1 MSVLYITCLAGIR
14 RSQKTA
20 WTFWD
25 WSWAD
30 CWYYHRHPGWVH
42 HTTMRICLYK
52 LGASR
57 RTVEERSYSDHC
69 DSGSWLPLVLIP
81 PFNSAPFRL
90 LPSILPSFFPFFP
103 PSIFIIGDW
112 TQDLM
117 YARSSLWIT
126 LSQNYIPSVPRPP
139 FFGDRVSFCIPDWSG
154 TLYVDEYGI
163 DLLKILP
170 PSLLFTFNF
179 GTGSHWPQLTGVTLY
194 PRNLWSLCLGIQ
206 AQCSSVS
213 FEVHY

>member
-90 LPSILPSFFPFFP
+90 LPSILPFF
-103 PSIFIIGDW
+103 
-112 TQDLM
+112 L
-117 YARSSLWIT
+117 SS
-126 LSQNYIPSVPRPP
+126 P
-139 FFGDRVSFCIPDWSG
+139 
-154 TLYVDEYGI
+154 
-163 DLLKILP
+163 LP
-170 PSLLFTFNF
+170 YSLLGIGPRTLCMQDQACGSLCHRTISPASPAPRFLE
-179 GTGSHWPQLTGVTLY
+179 TGSHFVSLTGLE
-194 PRNLWSLCLGIQ
+194 LSM
-206 AQCSSVS
+206 
-213 FEVHY
+213 